1 MEMNKETNAKLLR
14 IFLGESDKYGNIP
27 LYEAI
32 VIEAKKQNLY
42 GATVLKGAMGFGAN
56 SRIQST
62 KLFELS
68 SDLPFIIEIV
78 DTEEEILN
86 FSKTVEHM
94 FEKSKS
100 GGMITIEKVE
110 VIRYKASK

>member
-1 MEMNKETNAKLLR
+1 MENDTNAKLLR

-32 VIEAKKQNLY
+32 VLEAKKNNLF
-42 GATVLKGAMGFGAN
+42 GATVLKGVMGYGAN

-68 SDLPFIIEIV
+68 SDMPFIVEIV
-78 DTEEEILN
+78 DTEEAIRA
-86 FSKTVEHM
+86 FSKIVEAM

-100 GGMITIEKVE
+100 GGMITIEKAE

>member
-1 MEMNKETNAKLLR
+1 MEKDANAKLLR
-14 IFLGESDKYGNIP
+14 IFLGESDKLGSIP

-32 VIEAKKQNLY
+32 VLEAKKQNLF
-42 GATVLKGAMGFGAN
+42 GATVLKGVMGFGAN

-62 KLFELS
+62 KIFELS
-68 SDLPFIIEIV
+68 SDMPFIIEIV
-78 DTEEEILN
+78 DTEEEIRK
-86 FSKTVEHM
+86 FSIMVEQM

-100 GGMITIEKVE
+100 GGMITIEKAE